1 MRLRTAARSGRRG
14 LAVAEFA
21 ILAPFLVFLVLGTL
35 EVSRAA
41 MVCQALNDAAR
52 SACRQGIQGGV
63 STQTIKNTAADAIKD
78 VPLKPAVTVIVWVN
92 NSSTAD
98 ASTAVHGDTITVEI
112 TVPFSA
118 VSWTTSVFMSGDTL
132 VSKKV
137 SMMRQQ

>member
-1 MRLRTAARSGRRG
+1 MVKKTGHKHRPGAAV
-14 LAVAEFA
+14 LEFA
-21 ILAPFLVFLVLGTL
+21 ILAPILVFLVLGTL

-41 MVCQALNDAAR
+41 MVSQALNDAAR

-63 STQTIKNTAADAIKD
+63 STATIKANAADAIKD

-92 NSSTAD
+92 GNNTVD
-98 ASTAVHGDTITVEI
+98 ASTAVKGDTIAVEI

-118 VSWTTSVFMSGDTL
+118 VSWTTSVFMTGDTL

-137 SMMRQQ
+137 TMMRQQ